1 MIIILYN
8 GEMFMI
14 NTEKIYAQS
23 LNDALQGL
31 NDAAQ
36 ADSVGG
42 FMDSVIS
49 IAIPLAGISVLVL
62 LVFAAYQLMT
72 SGGNPD
78 KLKEGREVITNAII
92 GFLFVLMSVAILLLL
107 SNLFGIDIGGR

>member
-1 MIIILYN
+1 
-8 GEMFMI
+8 MFTI
-14 NTEKIYAQS
+14 EPGKIYAQS

-31 NDAAQ
+31 NDAAN
-36 ADSVGG
+36 ANSMGG
-42 FMDSVIS
+42 LMDSIIS
-49 IAIPLAGISVLVL
+49 IAIPLAGICVFVL
-62 LVFAAYQLMT
+62 LAFAAYQLMT

-107 SNLFGIDIGGR
+107 SNLFGIDISGR

>member
-1 MIIILYN
+1 MTIT
-8 GEMFMI
+8 G
-14 NTEKIYAQS
+14 KIYAQS
-23 LNDALQGL
+23 LSDALQGL

-49 IAIPLAGISVLVL
+49 IAIPLAGISVFVL
-62 LVFAAYQLMT
+62 LAFAAYNLMT
-72 SGGNPD
+72 SRGDPD
-78 KLKEGREVITNAII
+78 KLREGKEVITNAIV

-107 SNLFGIDIGGR
+107 SNLFGINISGQ